1 MGNDHSAYFIAVSRS
16 SGKLVAKT
24 SGACACKLQAVH
36 RFAMGQKCC
45 TQRKDEVGA
54 GSKDG
59 KAQDMGSRKSVAGG
73 SYDKKRAIS
82 IGYHSKG
89 DDSEKF
95 DKAFETND
103 LKAFVELLAS
113 QQAIESFDERM
124 HPWAEDPKTVGALAG
139 TQLAILASAAE
150 QAEGNKQIKHDIRN
164 AGAIPP
170 LVDFLKSE
178 QNDRVQTAVVA
189 LSFLT
194 ADCKEN
200 VVAAYEA
207 GALELMLKLVD
218 SSVAGER
225 AAAATTLRNICV
237 EDDKYRKSFVEL
249 GGIKALVS
257 QLDTKPDPALNHA
270 DVQLEAVLN
279 LQDMVE
285 TDDGQTIPEYAS
297 LAVKAGAIPK
307 LQALEK
313 SDDEEVRTS
322 ATEVLE
328 SLRDFA

>member
-1 MGNDHSAYFIAVSRS
+1 
-16 SGKLVAKT
+16 
-24 SGACACKLQAVH
+24 
-36 RFAMGQKCC
+36 MGQKCC
-45 TQRKDEVGA
+45 SERKTEGT
-54 GSKDG
+54 SKDSKTG
-59 KAQDMGSRKSVAGG
+59 DLGASRKSVAGG

-103 LKAFVELLAS
+103 LKAFVELLSS

-164 AGAIPP
+164 AGAITP
-170 LVDFLKSE
+170 LVEFLKSD
-178 QNDRVQTAVVA
+178 QTDRVQTAVVA

-200 VVAAYEA
+200 VIAAYDA
-207 GALELMLKLVD
+207 GALDLMLKLVD

-237 EDDKYRKSFVEL
+237 EDEKYRESFVKL
-249 GGIKALVS
+249 GGIQALVN
-257 QLDTKPDPALNHA
+257 QLDTKPDPSLNHA

-285 TDDGQTIPEYAS
+285 TEDGQTIAEYAK

-307 LQALEK
+307 LQQLEK

-322 ATEVLE
+322 ATEVLD

>member
-1 MGNDHSAYFIAVSRS
+1 
-16 SGKLVAKT
+16 
-24 SGACACKLQAVH
+24 
-36 RFAMGQKCC
+36 MGQKCC
-45 TQRKDEVGA
+45 TERKETAGGKDSKPAGDQGA
-54 GSKDG
+54 
-59 KAQDMGSRKSVAGG
+59 RKSVAGG
-73 SYDKKRAIS
+73 SYDSKKRAIS

-103 LKAFVELLAS
+103 LKAFVELLSS

-150 QAEGNKQIKHDIRN
+150 KAEASKQIKDDIRK

-170 LVDFLKSE
+170 LVDFLKSD

-218 SSVAGER
+218 SKIAGER
-225 AAAATTLRNICV
+225 AAAATTLRNICM
-237 EDDKYRKSFVEL
+237 EDD
-249 GGIKALVS
+249 
-257 QLDTKPDPALNHA
+257 
-270 DVQLEAVLN
+270 
-279 LQDMVE
+279 
-285 TDDGQTIPEYAS
+285 
-297 LAVKAGAIPK
+297 
-307 LQALEK
+307 
-313 SDDEEVRTS
+313 VRW
-322 ATEVLE
+322 
-328 SLRDFA
+328 

>member
-1 MGNDHSAYFIAVSRS
+1 
-16 SGKLVAKT
+16 
-24 SGACACKLQAVH
+24 
-36 RFAMGQKCC
+36 MGQKCC
-45 TQRKDEVGA
+45 TERKETAGGKDSKPAGDQGA
-54 GSKDG
+54 
-59 KAQDMGSRKSVAGG
+59 RKSVAGG
-73 SYDKKRAIS
+73 SYDSKKRAIS

-103 LKAFVELLAS
+103 LKAFVELLSS

-150 QAEGNKQIKHDIRN
+150 KAEASKQIKDDIRK

-170 LVDFLKSE
+170 LVDFLKSD
-178 QNDRVQTAVVA
+178 QNDRIQTAVVA

-218 SSVAGER
+218 SKIAGER
-225 AAAATTLRNICV
+225 AAAATTLRNICM
-237 EDDKYRKSFVEL
+237 EDDVYRKKFVEL
-249 GGIKALVS
+249 GGIQALVN
-257 QLDTKPDPALNHA
+257 QLDTPPDPALNHA

-285 TDDGQTIPEYAS
+285 TEDGETITEYAK
-297 LAVKAGAIPK
+297 LAIKAGAIDK
-307 LQALEK
+307 LQALTK
-313 SDDEEVRTS
+313 ADDEEVRTS
-322 ATEVLE
+322 ALEVYEALH
-328 SLRDFA
+328 AHQ